1 MNNPAFTFGGFTVP
15 AGCKRIYITAKL
27 EPSNGDPRI
36 QPTGFPDVGPVC
48 YPDPN
53 TDPAETKGL
62 ICLIQSEPAMAN
74 LLEEV
79 CLADKYTG
87 TLKPELSTLPY
98 IKVTENGKPDGEF
111 KTSSTIDG
119 HRFASE
125 YLMKS
130 TGHFEPDGS
139 KELVAYVIDELGAS
153 SSGEH
158 VPAANVP
165 LIFKLAMELDP
176 LSLIHGFQISIKKKL
191 TFVGLRSPRALTACI
206 LGYRC
211 QQRPVPGVRL
221 TPFDTGDAGQAIFQK
236 ERIVAGDIEAKY
248 SIDVGLLS
256 SLRLSSLDRPK
267 SAPKKEQPT
276 EAEVAQVAQVQ
287 SARYQLLVALALWK
301 VSSVLKEFEVEYSLR
316 TECKL
321 RLKGGDSVKYT
332 CERGEPNMTFDFT
345 SIVAAKSSEAA
356 KEGGSQNHALHDLVK
371 AAKFPANRS
380 PLTLKLFA

>member
-1 MNNPAFTFGGFTVP
+1 MNNPEFTFGGFTVP

-87 TLKPELSTLPY
+87 TLKPDLSTLPY
-98 IKVTENGKPDGEF
+98 INVTENGQPDGEF

-130 TGHFEPDGS
+130 KVPFQPDWS
-139 KELVAYVIDELGAS
+139 KDLVTYVIHELGAS
-153 SSGEH
+153 SSGDH

-165 LIFKLAMELDP
+165 LIFELAMELDP
-176 LSLIHGFQISIKKKL
+176 LSLIHGFQISIKNRL
-191 TFVGLRSPRALTACI
+191 TFVGLRSSRALTACI

-221 TPFDTGDAGQAIFQK
+221 DPIGTGDAGQAIFQK
-236 ERIVAGDIEAKY
+236 ERIVAGDIEAKF
-248 SIDVGLLS
+248 SIDVGLLAS
-256 SLRLSSLDRPK
+256 MRLASADRLK
-267 SAPKKEQPT
+267 SEPKKERPT
-276 EAEVAQVAQVQ
+276 EVEVKGVQ
-287 SARYQLLVALALWK
+287 NARYRLLVALAVWK
-301 VSSVLKEFEVEYSLR
+301 VAAVLKEFEVEHSLR

-321 RLKGGDSVKYT
+321 RLEGGDSVKYT
-332 CERGEPNMTFDFT
+332 CERGEPKEKFDFN
-345 SIVAAKSSEAA
+345 SIVAAQSSEAA
-356 KEGGSQNHALHDLVK
+356 KEGESQNHALHDLVK
-371 AAKFPANRS
+371 AAKLPKGRS
-380 PLTLKLFA
+380 PLTLKFA

>member
-1 MNNPAFTFGGFTVP
+1 MNNPEFTFGGFTVP

-87 TLKPELSTLPY
+87 TLKPDLSTLPY
-98 IKVTENGKPDGEF
+98 INVTENGQPDGEF

-130 TGHFEPDGS
+130 KVPFQPDWS
-139 KELVAYVIDELGAS
+139 KDLVTYVIHELGAS
-153 SSGEH
+153 SSGDH

-165 LIFKLAMELDP
+165 LIFELAMELDP
-176 LSLIHGFQISIKKKL
+176 LSLIHGFQISIKNRL
-191 TFVGLRSPRALTACI
+191 TFVGLRSSRALTACI

-221 TPFDTGDAGQAIFQK
+221 DPIGTGDAGQAIFQK
-236 ERIVAGDIEAKY
+236 ERIVAGDIEAKF
-248 SIDVGLLS
+248 SIDVGLLAS
-256 SLRLSSLDRPK
+256 MRL
-267 SAPKKEQPT
+267 AN
-276 EAEVAQVAQVQ
+276 
-287 SARYQLLVALALWK
+287 ARYRLLVALAVWK
-301 VSSVLKEFEVEYSLR
+301 VAAVLKEFEVEHSLR

-321 RLKGGDSVKYT
+321 RLEGGDSVKYT
-332 CERGEPNMTFDFT
+332 CERGEPKEKFDFN
-345 SIVAAKSSEAA
+345 SIVAAQSSEAA
-356 KEGGSQNHALHDLVK
+356 KEGESQNHALHDLVK
-371 AAKFPANRS
+371 AAKLPKGRS
-380 PLTLKLFA
+380 PLTLKFA